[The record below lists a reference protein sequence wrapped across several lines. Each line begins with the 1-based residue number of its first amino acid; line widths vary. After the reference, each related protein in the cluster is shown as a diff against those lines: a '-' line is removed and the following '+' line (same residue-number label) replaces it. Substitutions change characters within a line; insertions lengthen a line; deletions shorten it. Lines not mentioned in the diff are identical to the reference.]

1 MQLLEVA
8 LEARFILR
16 PCRAIHAGSGVPFEF
31 VEGVLEP
38 LDGEMVE
45 ERSEL
50 LLPPLP
56 CGLPYAVQRL

>member
-1 MQLLEVA
+1 MLEGRLV
-8 LEARFILR
+8 LR
-16 PCRAIHAGSGVPFEF
+16 PCQAIHAGSGVRFEF
-31 VEGVLEP
+31 VEGVREP